1 MDKKLEARIARLE
14 KALSRKSVKNESANT
29 ELESM
34 SNDVRD
40 YLADNSDYFSYNN
53 DVRVTSYEFIISTDD
68 EITRRDL
75 SAINKLKS
83 DLESYLRS
91 IGYDFDKVSF
101 DLDPNDKYGIIV
113 TIK

>member
-14 KALSRKSVKNESANT
+14 KYFSRKSVKNESANA

-40 YLADNSDYFSYNN
+40 YLADNSNYFSYDN
-53 DVRVTSYEFIISTDD
+53 DVKITSYEFIISTDN
-68 EITRRDL
+68 EITRRDFN
-75 SAINKLKS
+75 AINQLKS
-83 DLESYLRS
+83 DLENYLRS
-91 IGYDFDKVSF
+91 IGYDFDRVSF
-101 DLDPNDKYGIIV
+101 DIDPHDKYGIIV